1 MKNILVPVDF
11 SAYSISAAK
20 TAAAL
25 ATKSEGRIHLLHL
38 MSEVPVNWDSLSVA
52 KQQDYPKLEGMMVEA
67 KIKLERF
74 SRQPFFKGI
83 DVIFHVQG
91 GVAFEQIV
99 LFVKKHKMDLIVMG
113 AHGDGESELKF
124 IGSTAQR
131 VIRAASI
138 PVLSVK
144 KNYNPGSIKKI
155 MFASDFNP
163 EIKPAMN
170 VVKNLASILGANI
183 DLAYINTPGYFI
195 DDNTMEARM
204 QKFVVKEGKVKFSTV
219 IQNSTSREEGILE
232 CAAKRK
238 ADMIGIVTHLRTH
251 KPSYQIGTAETVL
264 LHSNVPVLSFVSDG
278 AK

>member
-25 ATKSEGRIHLLHL
+25 AAKSEGRIHLLHL

-74 SRQPFFKGI
+74 SRQPFFKDI

-204 QKFVVKEGKVKFSTV
+204 QKFVVKEGKVKFGTV

>member
-1 MKNILVPVDF
+1 MKNILVPIDF
-11 SAYSISAAK
+11 STYSLSAAK

-25 ATKSEGRIHLLHL
+25 AAKSEGQIHLLHL
-38 MSEVPVNWDSLSVA
+38 LPEVPVNWDNLSVA
-52 KQQDYPKLEGMMVEA
+52 KQQDYPMLEGKMVEA

-74 SRQPFFKGI
+74 SRQPFFKDS

-91 GVAFEQIV
+91 GVAFEQIN
-99 LFVKKHKMDLIVMG
+99 LFAKKNKMDLIVMG

-163 EIKPAMN
+163 EVKPAMN
-170 VVKNLASILGANI
+170 TVKNLASTLGANL
-183 DLAYINTPGYFI
+183 DLAYINTPGHFL

-204 QKFVVKEGKVKFSTV
+204 QKFVVKEGRIKFNTV
-219 IQNSTSREEGILE
+219 IQNSTTREEGILE

-238 ADMIGIVTHLRTH
+238 ADMIAIVTHLRTH
-251 KPSYQIGTAETVL
+251 KPSYLISTAETVL

>member
-1 MKNILVPVDF
+1 MKNILVPIDF
-11 SAYSISAAK
+11 SAYSLSAAK
-20 TAAAL
+20 TAGAMAA
-25 ATKSEGRIHLLHL
+25 KSEGRIHLLHL
-38 MSEVPVNWDSLSVA
+38 LPEVPVNWDSLSVA
-52 KQQDYPKLEGMMVEA
+52 KQQDYPMLEGKMVEA

-74 SRQPFFKGI
+74 SRQPFFKDS

-91 GVAFEQIV
+91 GVAFEQIN
-99 LFVKKHKMDLIVMG
+99 LFAKKNKMDLIVMG

-131 VIRAASI
+131 VIRAASV

-163 EIKPAMN
+163 EVKPAMN
-170 VVKNLASILGANI
+170 TVKNLASTLGANL
-183 DLAYINTPGYFI
+183 DLVYINTPGHFL

-204 QKFVVKEGKVKFSTV
+204 QKFVGKEGPIKFNTV
-219 IQNSTSREEGILE
+219 IQNSNTREEGILE
-232 CAAKRK
+232 CATKRNT
-238 ADMIGIVTHLRTH
+238 DMIAIVTHLRTH